1 MGQLLSVPMILAG
14 GWLMLRARPAPRAV
28 AA

>member
-14 GWLMLRARPAPRAV
+14 AWLMLRARPAREV